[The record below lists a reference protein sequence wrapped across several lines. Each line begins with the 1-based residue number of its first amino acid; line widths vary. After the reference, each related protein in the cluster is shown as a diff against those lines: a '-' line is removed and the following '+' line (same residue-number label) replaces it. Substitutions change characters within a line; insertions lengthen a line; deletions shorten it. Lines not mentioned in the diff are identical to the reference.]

1 VYAVCRILSSLAV
14 IWFSF
19 SRPNLKQL
27 SEPCPNFKLL
37 WQLMHEVVKKGGT
50 IISKATD
57 NTGRIYNSWKEL
69 KNRFLQ
75 KKNVSIFEIIQFDT
89 NAALRIYKKALF
101 AVSNIPADT
110 LDLVATQRVHL
121 GAEYERLKLNTAL

>member
-1 VYAVCRILSSLAV
+1 
-14 IWFSF
+14 
-19 SRPNLKQL
+19 
-27 SEPCPNFKLL
+27 
-37 WQLMHEVVKKGGT
+37 MHEVVKKGGT

-110 LDLVATQRVHL
+110 LDL
-121 GAEYERLKLNTAL
+121 G